1 MYLSLCP
8 MTFETVKFP
17 PQKIYFMHFS
27 PWYFF
32 SRKAF
37 QFDPNTRWFEGTFG
51 LRVFIRFST
60 CWGEIPG
67 EKQAVSSRRDFSC
80 LEFQSNTSGVMWDI
94 PGGISRYNLRLI
106 WLTLTCKLSFKEVTR
121 KVGNGQLRSFMHCH
135 NFDNRLKIPKQ
146 SPCAPKSLRL
156 LFFKRWKKQQRC
168 YHGDT
173 RGFMTFL

>member
-1 MYLSLCP
+1 MYYMIVVWKQWNFDPKRFISC
-8 MTFETVKFP
+8 TFHLD
-17 PQKIYFMHFS
+17 I
-27 PWYFF
+27 FF
-32 SRKAF
+32 ARKAF

-51 LRVFIRFST
+51 LRAFIRFSM
-60 CWGEIPG
+60 CWGEIPR

-106 WLTLTCKLSFKEVTR
+106 WLTLTCKPSCKEGTR
-121 KVGNGQLRSFMHCH
+121 KVGNGQLRSFMDCH
-135 NFDNRLKIPKQ
+135 NLTIGKNSPKQ

-168 YHGDT
+168 YHADT